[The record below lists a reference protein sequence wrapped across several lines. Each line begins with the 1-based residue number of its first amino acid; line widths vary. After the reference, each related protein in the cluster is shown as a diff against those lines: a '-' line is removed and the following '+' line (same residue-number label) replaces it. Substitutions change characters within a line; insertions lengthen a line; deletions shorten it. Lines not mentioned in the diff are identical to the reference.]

1 LEKFLAEQASNGMK
15 VALIHDHLIQEG
27 GAERVLQVFLEMWPE
42 APTYT
47 LLYDREKLGQIFKDK
62 DIRTSFL
69 QNWPAAL
76 KHYQW
81 FLPLMPT
88 ATESYDLMDYDVVL
102 SSCSAMAKGIIT
114 RSNTLHFCYCHTP
127 TRYLW
132 SDTHRYVEELKYN
145 RLIKKIIPLIL
156 NQLRIWD
163 QLSAQR
169 VDYFIAN
176 SKNVADRIKKYYR
189 RDSLIIHPP
198 VDTNNFQI
206 SPAVGKYFLTGG
218 RLVAYKRFDIAI
230 KAFNRLG
237 IPLKIFGTG
246 PEEKNL
252 KNLAKQNIEFLGKIS
267 QTELAK
273 LYSEAIAFV
282 HPQIEDF
289 GITAVES
296 MACGRPVIALAA
308 GGACET
314 VVEGQTG
321 KFFDEQTWEALADA
335 IVRFK
340 PEDYNPIKIKDYAE
354 QFSTE
359 RFKKEIRELIESE
372 WQKLKNSQI
381 KCGF

>member
-1 LEKFLAEQASNGMK
+1 MK
-15 VALIHDHLIQEG
+15 IALVHDHLTQEG
-27 GAERVLQVFLEMWPE
+27 GAERVLQIFQEIWPQ

-47 LLYDREKLGQIFKDK
+47 LLYDKSQLGPIFQGK

-69 QNWPAAL
+69 QKWPGAI

-81 FLPLMPT
+81 FLPFMPI
-88 ATESYDLMDYDVVL
+88 ATESYDLMDYDIVL

-114 RSNTLHFCYCHTP
+114 RSNTIHFCYCHTP

-145 RLIKKIIPLIL
+145 RIVKKIIPSIL
-156 NQLRIWD
+156 TKLRSWD
-163 QLSAQR
+163 QLAAQR

-176 SKNVADRIKKYYR
+176 SKNVSDRIEKYYR
-189 RDSLIIHPP
+189 RKSLVIHPP
-198 VDTNNFQI
+198 VETDKFNIANK
-206 SPAVGKYFLTGG
+206 VDRYFLTGG
-218 RLVAYKRFDIAI
+218 RLVAYKRFDLAI
-230 KAFNRLG
+230 QAFNRLG
-237 IPLKIFGTG
+237 IPLKVFGTG

-252 KNLAKQNIEFLGKIS
+252 KAMSKTNIEFLGKVKEN
-267 QTELAK
+267 ELID
-273 LYSEAIAFV
+273 LYSKAIAFI

-296 MACGRPVIALAA
+296 MAAGRPVIAFAA

-314 VVEGQTG
+314 VVEHKTG
-321 KFFDEQTWEALADA
+321 KFFDEQTWEALADTV
-335 IVRFK
+335 VRFK
-340 PEDYNPIKIKDYAE
+340 PEQYDSIEIKNYAQ
-354 QFSTE
+354 QFGTQ
-359 RFKKEIRELIESE
+359 RFKNEITSLIDLE